1 MIAIFG
7 TPPGLIPARAGT
19 TSCTTKTAISTW
31 AHPRSRGDH
40 CLKLGHVAFTAGSSP
55 LARGPLRPIARDT
68 RAVGLIPARAGTTY
82 SRGGGRV
89 APGAHPRSRGDH
101 FNRHSSLNNALGS
114 SPLARGP
121 PYGSSLTPGQPGLI
135 PARAGTTGWRRTL
148 FVITRAHP
156 RSRGDHRLNVWL
168 TGTHWGS
175 SPLARGP
182 PVVAGAL
189 VNCAGL
195 IPARAGTTRIGNS
208 MRHEIRA
215 HPRSRGDH
223 LRSLLSGFCRPG
235 SSPLARGPPG
245 RVCIKFSDGGLIPAR
260 AGTTPAN
267 SGRA

>member
-1 MIAIFG
+1 MPTGAHPRSRGDHPDPFGRTGDGKGSSPLARGPLRMIAIFG

-156 RSRGDHRLNVWL
+156 RSRGDHGDFKVSGVI
-168 TGTHWGS
+168 TQGS

-182 PVVAGAL
+182 LPLVVW
-189 VNCAGL
+189 V
-195 IPARAGTTRIGNS
+195 
-208 MRHEIRA
+208 
-215 HPRSRGDH
+215 
-223 LRSLLSGFCRPG
+223 
-235 SSPLARGPPG
+235 
-245 RVCIKFSDGGLIPAR
+245 
-260 AGTTPAN
+260 
-267 SGRA
+267 

>member
-156 RSRGDHRLNVWL
+156 RSRGDHEALEDAPL
-168 TGTHWGS
+168 EMAGS

-182 PVVAGAL
+182 
-189 VNCAGL
+189 
-195 IPARAGTTRIGNS
+195 R
-208 MRHEIRA
+208 
-215 HPRSRGDH
+215 
-223 LRSLLSGFCRPG
+223 
-235 SSPLARGPPG
+235 
-245 RVCIKFSDGGLIPAR
+245 
-260 AGTTPAN
+260 
-267 SGRA
+267 